1 MEFHRD
7 ILLKFYFFHNHLN
20 IALLYESQNYCY
32 YYSSILKRWPPHAQT
47 YTLTLRK
54 IGKRCFLDAKER
66 DGEGEKNLD
75 CTEDDEESEIIGRL
89 RHRIA
94 ALYRSNE
101 RKGRFAR
108 YAWEVGGLERKEED

>member
-32 YYSSILKRWPPHAQT
+32 YYSILKRRLLHTRTQA
-47 YTLTLRK
+47 LRK

-75 CTEDDEESEIIGRL
+75 CTEDDEEREIIGRL

>member
-1 MEFHRD
+1 M
-7 ILLKFYFFHNHLN
+7 LLLFVYLETK
-20 IALLYESQNYCY
+20 AST
-32 YYSSILKRWPPHAQT
+32 HA
-47 YTLTLRK
+47 YTGASKDWETLFS
-54 IGKRCFLDAKER
+54 RCER
-66 DGEGEKNLD
+66 EGEKNLD
-75 CTEDDEESEIIGRL
+75 CTEDDEEREIIGRL